1 MEIKIAGVFPV
12 WLSRLLFAMA
22 VGLACGMGYVVYAAA
37 QRTLKI
43 IIPEDL
49 DYSDLFDDLF
59 AEYTKKVSLEY

>member
-1 MEIKIAGVFPV
+1 MVI
-12 WLSRLLFAMA
+12 RLLFAMA
-22 VGLACGMGYVVYAAA
+22 LGLACGMGYVVYAAA

-59 AEYTKKVSLEY
+59 ATFTRGLFR